1 MGVAVDVGMVV
12 AAVGV
17 DAGLG
22 MAVGVGTGVRVGVG
36 VAVGVKGG
44 VGIAVGV
51 GMGIAVVAGCE
62 QPIATGR
69 TKAMA
74 ITIKIAGFGG
84 VSDNITPQA
93 SAQHSNPSLTRLHP
107 FSSAN
112 GALLRQKIPHY
123 GSVML

>member
-74 ITIKIAGFGG
+74 ITIKIAGFGAFRTILRPKRPH
-84 VSDNITPQA
+84 NIAIP
-93 SAQHSNPSLTRLHP
+93 
-107 FSSAN
+107 
-112 GALLRQKIPHY
+112 LLRGCTHFRPLM
-123 GSVML
+123 GRF